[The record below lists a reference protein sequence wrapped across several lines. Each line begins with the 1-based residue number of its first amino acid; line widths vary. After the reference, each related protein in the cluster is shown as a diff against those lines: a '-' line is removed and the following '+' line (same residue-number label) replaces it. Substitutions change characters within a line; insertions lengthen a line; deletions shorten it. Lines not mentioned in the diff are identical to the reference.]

1 MADNEIA
8 RLHQLQSGQENMAW
22 DNDGAG
28 EAEGQSSN
36 TEFINQENK
45 TTVEDAQV
53 LRSISPSGSTT
64 AVSDG
69 GSYDPSSITSLQVP
83 AVNVAADELSRSSS
97 RSSLRKP
104 KVVGGFL
111 ADDSD
116 EEEVSTPSP
125 SALQVPGSNTTNR
138 TISPSP
144 LQSSVSQQ
152 DITAPTKQGN
162 PNTGALQPAAS
173 SVTVPA
179 PSVSAVNVPK
189 ARLPHDK
196 IGILEDRIAEDPKGD
211 LEAWL
216 GLIAELRGRHKL
228 DEARAVFE
236 RFFKMFPQSAEI
248 WVQYLE
254 MEMESDNFGA
264 AEAIFGKSLMT
275 VPNVSLWTAYLNY
288 IRRMNDLRNDA
299 TGNNR
304 TTVSQAYDFV
314 LNNIGVDRDS
324 GIIWQEY
331 MEFLRGIP
339 GVIGG
344 TSWQDG
350 QKLDIMRKAYQR
362 AIGVPMSTVSTLWKE
377 YDQFETGANKM
388 TARKYTTEQSPKY
401 MTARS
406 ANTALENVTR
416 GLDRSTIPKLPPA
429 AGYEGHQEYMNQVEL
444 WKKWIAWEQE
454 DPLVLKS
461 DEPDVYKKRVLYVYK
476 QATMTLRFWPE
487 IWVEAAEWSF
497 TNKLDSDG
505 LEFLTNG
512 IAANP
517 GSCLL
522 TFKYAERLEKEVS
535 VDQAKTPK
543 ERGEVVRAPFDQLL
557 NYLYDLYK
565 QVKAREAKEL
575 EKVEEAATADAS
587 IDAII
592 AQATDGDDEDDTVA
606 AAAREA
612 KRQQRRAEVI
622 ANLDPEILDVRRV
635 ISSAWI
641 ALMRAMRRIQG
652 KGAVKSEIGG
662 SRQIF
667 ADARQRG
674 KILSEVYVASAL
686 LEHHVYKDPAG
697 TKIFERGAKLFP
709 EDSKFILEYLKHLI
723 SIGDT
728 TNARVVFETS
738 VSKLTASP
746 DLVEKAKPLYIYFH
760 KYESNYGE
768 LIAIRKLEQRMAELF
783 PDDPKLLRF
792 SERFTS
798 EGFDPTAFR
807 PIISKFQ
814 KLPKNTVMQSIEPA
828 QSSPSNP
835 YINPYVQN
843 PSPRP
848 QYLEPVATNSPKRPL
863 PQSFEQLQDDLTR
876 PRKIARGESPLKGAA
891 GRRLD
896 QQKRAQQQ
904 PQNQF
909 LGNASPPFVIPRDIT
924 FLLSIIPRAD
934 LYNSTKFN
942 PQAMVQLLSQ
952 TQIPHY
958 DDWKAAKEQGF
969 LGQQQSWNS
978 SWQR

>member
-1 MADNEIA
+1 
-8 RLHQLQSGQENMAW
+8 
-22 DNDGAG
+22 
-28 EAEGQSSN
+28 
-36 TEFINQENK
+36 
-45 TTVEDAQV
+45 
-53 LRSISPSGSTT
+53 
-64 AVSDG
+64 
-69 GSYDPSSITSLQVP
+69 
-83 AVNVAADELSRSSS
+83 
-97 RSSLRKP
+97 
-104 KVVGGFL
+104 
-111 ADDSD
+111 
-116 EEEVSTPSP
+116 
-125 SALQVPGSNTTNR
+125 
-138 TISPSP
+138 
-144 LQSSVSQQ
+144 
-152 DITAPTKQGN
+152 
-162 PNTGALQPAAS
+162 
-173 SVTVPA
+173 
-179 PSVSAVNVPK
+179 
-189 ARLPHDK
+189 
-196 IGILEDRIAEDPKGD
+196 
-211 LEAWL
+211 
-216 GLIAELRGRHKL
+216 
-228 DEARAVFE
+228 
-236 RFFKMFPQSAEI
+236 
-248 WVQYLE
+248 

-575 EKVEEAATADAS
+575 EKVEE
-587 IDAII
+587 
-592 AQATDGDDEDDTVA
+592 
-606 AAAREA
+606 
-612 KRQQRRAEVI
+612 
-622 ANLDPEILDVRRV
+622 
-635 ISSAWI
+635 
-641 ALMRAMRRIQG
+641 
-652 KGAVKSEIGG
+652 
-662 SRQIF
+662 
-667 ADARQRG
+667 
-674 KILSEVYVASAL
+674 
-686 LEHHVYKDPAG
+686 
-697 TKIFERGAKLFP
+697 
-709 EDSKFILEYLKHLI
+709 
-723 SIGDT
+723 
-728 TNARVVFETS
+728 
-738 VSKLTASP
+738 
-746 DLVEKAKPLYIYFH
+746 
-760 KYESNYGE
+760 
-768 LIAIRKLEQRMAELF
+768 
-783 PDDPKLLRF
+783 
-792 SERFTS
+792 
-798 EGFDPTAFR
+798 
-807 PIISKFQ
+807 
-814 KLPKNTVMQSIEPA
+814 
-828 QSSPSNP
+828 
-835 YINPYVQN
+835 
-843 PSPRP
+843 
-848 QYLEPVATNSPKRPL
+848 
-863 PQSFEQLQDDLTR
+863 
-876 PRKIARGESPLKGAA
+876 
-891 GRRLD
+891 
-896 QQKRAQQQ
+896 
-904 PQNQF
+904 
-909 LGNASPPFVIPRDIT
+909 
-924 FLLSIIPRAD
+924 
-934 LYNSTKFN
+934 
-942 PQAMVQLLSQ
+942 
-952 TQIPHY
+952 
-958 DDWKAAKEQGF
+958 
-969 LGQQQSWNS
+969 
-978 SWQR
+978 